1 MRAEFVCREALKR
14 TPRNEHSV
22 NMAPA
27 VVASVRSMSVNAT
40 LLCAMAPSCRP
51 YQSSPVIFESVDGV
65 GTPRV

>member
-1 MRAEFVCREALKR
+1 MKAEFVCREALKR

-27 VVASVRSMSVNAT
+27 LVASVRSTSMNAT
-40 LLCAMAPSCRP
+40 LLCSMGPSCRLS
-51 YQSSPVIFESVDGV
+51 QSSPVIVESVDGV